1 MDIINLIGSAWP
13 ADNFWASL
21 IQIFDV
27 GNYAWTII
35 LFTLVLKLVLSPLDF
50 LQRFYTNKTM
60 RAQQKLQPQLAKL
73 QRQYGQNQNLLYQ
86 KQNELYK
93 KSGFSMKGS
102 CIVMLIY
109 FVVTLVVFIT
119 LYTSIQYIA
128 GFKIQNQFNEL
139 RSTYNTT
146 YEEEYYTYLGVDYD
160 IYNSYESENERHN
173 YIVSL
178 EINKINEDGQEVV
191 LQNNNDAISSAQSEV
206 VDKYLEIKDSWLW
219 IKNIWIA
226 DKATS
231 NEILQYNSY
240 VSLTGDNSITE
251 EEYNLVIQKLLDGER
266 GTNGVNGYYILSI
279 LVLIV
284 SFLSQWISRKMSQ
297 PKNQNGE
304 KQQQPAMNKIMMFLL
319 PIVMVIF
326 TLNSSAI
333 FSIYILFNS
342 IISTILIPIITL
354 ICNAIEN
361 KNEKKK
367 QEQNRVDYRRY

>member
-35 LFTLVLKLVLSPLDF
+35 LFTLVLKLILSPLDF

-160 IYNSYESENERHN
+160 IY
-173 YIVSL
+173 
-178 EINKINEDGQEVV
+178 KI
-191 LQNNNDAISSAQSEV
+191 
-206 VDKYLEIKDSWLW
+206 K
-219 IKNIWIA
+219 
-226 DKATS
+226 
-231 NEILQYNSY
+231 
-240 VSLTGDNSITE
+240 
-251 EEYNLVIQKLLDGER
+251 
-266 GTNGVNGYYILSI
+266 
-279 LVLIV
+279 
-284 SFLSQWISRKMSQ
+284 
-297 PKNQNGE
+297 
-304 KQQQPAMNKIMMFLL
+304 
-319 PIVMVIF
+319 
-326 TLNSSAI
+326 
-333 FSIYILFNS
+333 
-342 IISTILIPIITL
+342 
-354 ICNAIEN
+354 
-361 KNEKKK
+361 
-367 QEQNRVDYRRY
+367 

>member
-1 MDIINLIGSAWP
+1 MDVISLICSAWP
-13 ADNFWASL
+13 ADNFWATL
-21 IQIFDV
+21 IKIFDV
-27 GNYAWTII
+27 GSYAWTII

-128 GFKIQNQFNEL
+128 GFKIENQFNQL
-139 RSTYNTT
+139 QSTYNSV
-146 YEEEYYTYLGVDYD
+146 YKEEYYTYLGVDYN
-160 IYNSYESENERHN
+160 IYNGYESENEKHN

-178 EINKINEDGQEVV
+178 EIQKIEEDGQEFVI
-191 LQNNNDAISSAQSEV
+191 QQKNDAISNAQSSV

-226 DKATS
+226 DKATA

-240 VSLTGDNSITE
+240 VNLTGDTNISE
-251 EEYNLVIQKLLDGER
+251 EEYNLVIQKLLDGEK

-284 SFLSQWISRKMSQ
+284 SFFSQWISRKMSQ
-297 PKNQNGE
+297 PKVQGAE
-304 KQQQPAMNKIMMFLL
+304 KQQQPAMTKIMMFLL
-319 PIVMVIF
+319 PIIMVIF

-342 IISTILIPIITL
+342 LISTALVPIITL

>member
-1 MDIINLIGSAWP
+1 MDIIGLIGSAWP
-13 ADNFWASL
+13 ADNFWATL
-21 IQIFDV
+21 IQLFDV

-35 LFTLVLKLVLSPLDF
+35 LFTLVLKLVFSPLDF

-60 RAQQKLQPQLAKL
+60 RAQAKLQPQIEKL

-102 CIVMLIY
+102 CIVMIVYL
-109 FVVTLVVFIT
+109 VVTLVVFLT

-128 GFKIQNQFNEL
+128 GFKIKNQFNDL
-139 RSTYNTT
+139 QATYTQN
-146 YEEEYYTYLGVDYD
+146 YETEYFSYLGVDLD
-160 IYNSYESENERHN
+160 EYNALETQEEKDN
-173 YIVSL
+173 YILALEEEIGNQEEV
-178 EINKINEDGQEVV
+178 EINKEQ
-191 LQNNNDAISSAQSEV
+191 AISNAQSAV
-206 VDKYLEIKDSWLW
+206 VDRYLEIKDSWLW

-231 NEILQYNSY
+231 TEILQYDSY
-240 VSLTGDNSITE
+240 ISLTGDNSVSE
-251 EEYNLVIQKLLDGER
+251 EDYNLVIQKLLNGEK

-279 LVLIV
+279 LVVAV
-284 SFLSQWISRKMSQ
+284 SFLSQFISRKVSQ
-297 PKNQNGE
+297 PKNINTE
-304 KQQQPAMNKIMMFLL
+304 QQKQPAMTKIMMFLL
-319 PIVMVIF
+319 PIIMLIF

-333 FSIYILFNS
+333 FSIYILVNS
-342 IISTILIPIITL
+342 LISTALIPIISL

>member
-1 MDIINLIGSAWP
+1 MDIIGLIGSAWP
-13 ADNFWASL
+13 ADNFWATL
-21 IQIFDV
+21 IQLFDV
-27 GNYAWTII
+27 GSYAWTII
-35 LFTLVLKLVLSPLDF
+35 LFTLVLKLILSPLDF

-60 RAQQKLQPQLAKL
+60 RAQAKLQPQLEKL

-109 FVVTLVVFIT
+109 LVVTLVVFLT

-128 GFKIQNQFNEL
+128 GFKIKNQFNDL
-139 RSTYNTT
+139 QATYTQS
-146 YEEEYYTYLGVDYD
+146 YENEYFQYLGVDFEE
-160 IYNSYESENERHN
+160 YNSLETQEEKDN
-173 YIVSL
+173 YILAL
-178 EINKINEDGQEVV
+178 EEGFINQEELEVNKE
-191 LQNNNDAISSAQSEV
+191 QAISNAQSAV
-206 VDKYLEIKDSWLW
+206 VDRYLEIKDSWLW

-231 NEILQYNSY
+231 HEILQYDSY
-240 VSLTGDNSITE
+240 VSLTGDKSVSKEN
-251 EEYNLVIQKLLDGER
+251 YNLVIQKLLDGEK

-279 LVLIV
+279 LVVVV
-284 SFLSQWISRKMSQ
+284 SFLSQFISRKVSQ
-297 PKNQNGE
+297 PKNTNL
-304 KQQQPAMNKIMMFLL
+304 KQQKQPAMNKIMMFLL
-319 PIVMVIF
+319 PVIMLIF

-333 FSIYILFNS
+333 FSIYILVNS
-342 IISTILIPIITL
+342 LISTALIPIISL